1 MINTQNKEEN
11 PLLLQWQSHF
21 APQNKEDFM
30 LDKMI
35 GFIGAGNMGSAMIGG
50 ILDASLVTTS
60 QIIAS
65 AHSPETLDKI
75 RTKFSIETT
84 QSNEVVAERSDILFL
99 AVKPNKFS
107 EVLPQIKGHLKPDC
121 IVVSIAAGQPIANI
135 EALLGEVRL
144 VRAMPNTPAL
154 VGGAMSA
161 LCPNDK
167 VTPEEVKLVESLF
180 NSFGRAEVVP
190 ESIHHAFRY
199 NFCTAEAVESLFNS
213 FGRAEVVPESMMDA
227 VVGVSGSSP
236 AYVYMFIEAMADAA
250 VADGMPRA
258 QAYKFAA
265 QSVLGAAKM
274 VLETGKHPGE
284 LKDAVCSPGGTT
296 IEAVAA
302 LEHGGF
308 RDTVISAQRACSKKS
323 YDMSQK

>member
-1 MINTQNKEEN
+1 
-11 PLLLQWQSHF
+11 
-21 APQNKEDFM
+21 M

-144 VRAMPNTPAL
+144 IRAMPNTPAL
-154 VGGAMSA
+154 VGAAMSA

-180 NSFGRAEVVP
+180 NSFGRV
-190 ESIHHAFRY
+190 
-199 NFCTAEAVESLFNS
+199 
-213 FGRAEVVPESMMDA
+213 EVVPESMMDA

-250 VADGMPRA
+250 VADGIRA
-258 QAYKFAA
+258 HRLINLLPSLF
-265 QSVLGAAKM
+265 GRRKM
-274 VLETGKHPGE
+274 ILETGKHPGE

-308 RDTVISAQRACSKKS
+308 RDTVISAQRACSKNH
-323 YDMSQK
+323 MI